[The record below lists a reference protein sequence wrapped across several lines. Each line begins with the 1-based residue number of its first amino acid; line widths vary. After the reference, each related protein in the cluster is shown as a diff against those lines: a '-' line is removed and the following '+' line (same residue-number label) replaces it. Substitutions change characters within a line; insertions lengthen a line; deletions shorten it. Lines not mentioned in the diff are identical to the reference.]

1 MHEELFLNLLKQ
13 YESKGLSLDRVIT
26 DSRFKTMPLV
36 DKVRLLKEYGHTI
49 HNGSKMDSKFLKD
62 LAMGALGTAIM
73 VAEPALHAVSDL
85 KRGFQYGEAVRAAHD
100 EGLGYEGEV
109 PAINFKTYK
118 SLALSATGAGIAAP
132 KFYQAL
138 QARNNMRMVKRLLHE
153 QPGSNTQEDAINVIA
168 RS

>member
-13 YESKGLSLDRVIT
+13 YEQGGLSLDRVIT
-26 DSRFKTMPLV
+26 DPRFKTMPLAE
-36 DKVRLLKEYGHTI
+36 KVRLLKEHGHTI
-49 HNGSKMDSKFLKD
+49 HNGSKMDSKFWKD
-62 LAMGALGTAIM
+62 LAMGAMGTAIM
-73 VAEPALHAVSDL
+73 VAEPAMHAVSDL
-85 KRGFQYGEAVRAAHD
+85 KRGYQYGEAVRASHD
-100 EGLGYEGEV
+100 EGKSYDGEI
-109 PAINFKTYK
+109 PSIDFKTYK
-118 SLALSATGAGIAAP
+118 SIAISAAGAGIAAP